1 MINFDFSTSS
11 LSAGASTSSNNT
23 NGHKSLTIYGTAP
36 NNINSFGV
44 EYSQDNSNWYE
55 IDKLLVIN
63 NQFRISMVSLPKYIR
78 FKNNSNQ
85 TDSTSKIFLEFNS

>member
-1 MINFDFSTSS
+1 MTIFDFSSSS
-11 LSAGASTSSNNT
+11 LAAGASTASKNT
-23 NGHKSLTIYGTAP
+23 VGNKSITIYGTAP
-36 NNINSFGV
+36 TNITSFGV